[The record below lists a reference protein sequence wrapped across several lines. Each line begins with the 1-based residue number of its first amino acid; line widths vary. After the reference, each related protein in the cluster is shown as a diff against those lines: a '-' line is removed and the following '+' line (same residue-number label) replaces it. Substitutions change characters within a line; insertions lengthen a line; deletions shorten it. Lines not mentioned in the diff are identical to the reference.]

1 MHPKGVSD
9 QQQIRELRIALGVL
23 IPLDAA
29 TLHAGE
35 VCQLLLGEVRLP
47 P

>member
-1 MHPKGVSD
+1 MHPKGVSN
-9 QQQIRELRIALGVL
+9 QQQIRELRIADRVL

-35 VCQLLLGEVRLP
+35 VGQLLLGEVRLP